1 MEVTSLSISN
11 MYLHG
16 SLLTNL
22 FRARKETF
30 IDLKLW
36 ELPQA
41 DGMEYDQYDTP
52 ACKWIAVHDGSE
64 VVAGVRLM
72 PTTVKVGMY
81 SYMIRDAQRGLLPS
95 IPDYLLDFDAPVDPE
110 VWEATRIFVSRT
122 VPATRRTQVQLE
134 LMQALISEAYKAGAK
149 KILAFGPAVWPRWLG
164 RLNLSASAAGPK
176 MILDGVE
183 VQTAIMN
190 IGHKRT

>member
-1 MEVTSLSISN
+1 MH
-11 MYLHG
+11 LHG
-16 SLLTNL
+16 SLLGNL
-22 FRARKETF
+22 FRARKQTF
-30 IDLKLW
+30 IDLKSW
-36 ELPQA
+36 HLPQA

-52 ACKWIAVHDGSE
+52 ACKWIAVHNGAD
-64 VVAGVRLM
+64 VLAGVRLM

-81 SYMIRDAQRGLLPS
+81 SYMIRDAQRGLLPN

-110 VWEATRIFVSRT
+110 VWEATRIFVSRS

-134 LMQALISEAYKAGAK
+134 LMQALISEARESGAK

-164 RLNLSASAAGPK
+164 RLNLVASPAGPK
-176 MILDGVE
+176 IMLDGVT

-190 IGHKRT
+190 IFDLGKYPKAN